1 MARAILADVNV
12 EGQVRVLIRIL
23 ESVTWRDLWQSLNLP
38 LWNFRTLGLTGT
50 VSDAALWHTCQGLQ
64 IALVT
69 ANRNATGPDSL
80 EATIRA
86 HNKVDSLPVFTLA
99 DAQRVLHSRDY
110 AERTA
115 AKLLDYLLNIDQ
127 VLGTGRLYIP

>member
-1 MARAILADVNV
+1 PPDCYLPCPRF
-12 EGQVRVLIRIL
+12 EP
-23 ESVTWRDLWQSLNLP
+23 WR
-38 LWNFRTLGLTGT
+38 NFRTLGLAVT
-50 VSDAALWHTCQGLQ
+50 VADAILWHTCQGLQ

-86 HNKVDSLPVFTLA
+86 HNKADSLPVFTLA

-110 AERTA
+110 AERAA
-115 AKLLDYLLNIDQ
+115 AKLLDYLLNIDL
-127 VLGTGRLYIP
+127 VRGTGRLYLP